1 MRWMLV
7 IGGGIIGAILLL
19 TILPHS
25 QHAQPTPYKAEVP
38 HVIPGKPQQNT
49 TEVPRPVP
57 APVSPQSTSTP
68 PITTT
73 VKCGIIAL
81 GLVLLFSFKESEKVQ
96 STALTLIASGALAL
110 LGQTLR

>member
-1 MRWMLV
+1 MLV
-7 IGGGIIGAILLL
+7 IVGGIIGAILLL
-19 TILPHS
+19 TILPHR
-25 QHAQPTPYKAEVP
+25 QHAQSTPYRAELP
-38 HVIPGKPQQNT
+38 HVIPGTPQHT

-57 APVSPQSTSTP
+57 APVVPQSTSTP

-81 GLVLLFSFKESEKVQ
+81 GLVLLFLFRESEKVQ

-110 LGQTLR
+110 LGQTLMPG